1 MNSIATPN
9 RIVLSLGLAL
19 VTLAGCVSPFEPQSG
34 RELQRAA
41 LDSISRELKSAS
53 KQPLMAPL
61 TRDDYANRLG
71 IKEQFMPE
79 LEAMT
84 GKGQSVRDFPAG
96 KNLFGQEQAIVEI
109 TLDQAIKSTIE
120 RNLEI
125 GFARL
130 SPAVQAA
137 QVTQAEAAFDWVLFS
152 SVDARKTDRPSTSPT
167 IGGRAVGL
175 RADVRNTAN
184 WTTGIRRLLV
194 SGGQVSIQNELIFT
208 DVLTPGLAT
217 SPNPAKE
224 VGIVF
229 QLDQPLLRGFGSDV
243 MLAQVRIQRNAERT
257 QIASLKADLLN
268 IVARAER
275 EYWQLVLAHRDLQI
289 AQRNLDRGME
299 IRKIIQVRFDAGLG
313 ATQAELAEANARV
326 ESRRQDVDTA
336 LRNLK
341 LASDQ
346 IKTSM
351 NDPTLTLGSDILVV
365 PSDVPL
371 GVPIAFSMFDLL
383 LTAMDR
389 RPEMEQAV
397 LGLDDTSIRLHVA
410 KNALLPQLNLR
421 LQTRFSALEDD
432 YSSAYSD
439 AYDGQFIDYLLGLQ
453 FEYPLGNRAAEA
465 QVRQR
470 TLERMQATLAYQNTA
485 QQVVLEVIRAF
496 RNVDTNYTLIA
507 QARTTKIAAAE
518 SLRTLIVQLEQ
529 TLTYDVNNLNLA
541 LQRHD
546 SLAQAER
553 AEIQA
558 LADYNNSLANLYA
571 AIGTALERN
580 QIEFV
585 VPDALPAGGRVRGG
599 AK

>member
-1 MNSIATPN
+1 
-9 RIVLSLGLAL
+9 SLGLAL
-19 VTLAGCVSPFEPQSG
+19 MALAGCASPFEPMTGQ
-34 RELQRAA
+34 ELQRSA
-41 LDSISRELKSAS
+41 LNAISRELEYAARH
-53 KQPLMAPL
+53 PLRAPL
-61 TRDDYANRLG
+61 TREDYADRLG
-71 IKEQFMPE
+71 IKRQFMPE

-84 GKGQSVRDFPAG
+84 GKGQDVLDFPAG
-96 KNLFGQEQAIVEI
+96 KNLFGQEQQIVAI

-137 QVTQAEAAFDWVLFS
+137 QVTQAEAAFDWILFS
-152 SVDARKTDRPSTSPT
+152 SLDAQKTDRASTSPT

-175 RADVRNTAN
+175 RADVRQSVN
-184 WTTGIRRLLV
+184 WTTGIRRLLTT
-194 SGGQVSIQNELIFT
+194 GGQVTIQNELIFT
-208 DVLTPGLAT
+208 DVQTPGLAT
-217 SPNPAKE
+217 TPNPANE
-224 VGIVF
+224 VGVVL

-243 MLAQVRIQRNAERT
+243 MLAQIRLQRNAERS
-257 QIASLKADLLN
+257 QIAALRADLLN

-289 AQRNLDRGME
+289 AHRNLERG
-299 IRKIIQVRFDAGLG
+299 IGIHRIIKVRFDAGLG
-313 ATQAELAEANARV
+313 ATQAELAETNARV

-346 IKTSM
+346 MKTSM
-351 NDPTLTLGSDILVV
+351 NDPQLTLGSDILVV
-365 PSDVPL
+365 PSDDPL
-371 GVPIAFSMFDLL
+371 DVPIAFSMFDLL

-389 RPEMEQAV
+389 RPEMQQAV
-397 LGLDDTSIRLHVA
+397 LGLDDTSIRLHVS

-421 LQTRFSALEDD
+421 LQTRFSSIEDD
-432 YSSAYSD
+432 YSTAYSD

-453 FEYPLGNRAAEA
+453 FEFPLGNRAAEA

-470 TLERMQATLAYQNTA
+470 TLERHQATLAYQNTA

-496 RNVDTNYTLIA
+496 RNMDTNYTLIA

-518 SLRTLIVQLEQ
+518 SLRTLLVQLEQ
-529 TLTYDVNNLNLA
+529 TLSYDVNNLNLA

-580 QIEFV
+580 QIEFI
-585 VPDALPAGGRVRGG
+585 VPDAIPAGGRVRGG